1 MAHTRV
7 SSPNRK
13 LRVSPKEGAA
23 FREEER
29 LKEGGDECWVNVG
42 GWSGLE
48 RLAIDSTSECTVDPR
63 GLDVSTSSSE
73 RTNSCTVVQAAAG
86 TTLEIN

>member
-1 MAHTRV
+1 MLGKCR
-7 SSPNRK
+7 
-13 LRVSPKEGAA
+13 
-23 FREEER
+23 
-29 LKEGGDECWVNVG
+29 